1 MAQTNLRNNVA
12 TRSNNNRV
20 PVQTADGRTFYRG
33 ADQPDTSIAFGET
46 LEVFSLRNPEAVAE
60 HLGTFKRALKA
71 KDAVRPDHIGT
82 LVFEKDGSLIYVNAG
97 AGKVLNDF
105 ANPTVNIT
113 EVYNPE
119 TMEYSVSYW
128 VVDGREEI
136 TDSNV
141 IAGIFGNNQ

>member
-12 TRSNNNRV
+12 TTNSNNNRV

-33 ADQPDTSIAFGET
+33 ADQPETAIAFGET
-46 LEVFSLRNPEAVAE
+46 LEMFSLRNAEAVAQ

-82 LVFEKDGSLIYVNAG
+82 LVFEKDGRSIYVNAG
-97 AGKVLNDF
+97 AGKVMNDF
-105 ANPTVNIT
+105 ANPTVTIV

-119 TMEYSVSYW
+119 TLETSVSYW

-136 TDSNV
+136 TDENA
-141 IAGIFGNNQ
+141 IASIFGK